1 MPAIPCANSPSAAK
15 LFVQLCTRRSASSLA
30 ATSGSSSIL
39 DVLIPPRSQARALYL
54 GVPRNS
60 AASTR
65 TASIT
70 HRINANIDANT
81 RHQVVVG
88 RRTFTTSRSLAK
100 TLAIHNPQTDEDGK
114 DMVLDI
120 TPRAANVRV
129 YIIAYA
135 LLDPD

>member
-1 MPAIPCANSPSAAK
+1 
-15 LFVQLCTRRSASSLA
+15 
-30 ATSGSSSIL
+30 
-39 DVLIPPRSQARALYL
+39 
-54 GVPRNS
+54 
-60 AASTR
+60 
-65 TASIT
+65 
-70 HRINANIDANT
+70 
-81 RHQVVVG
+81 VVVG